1 MRTILTLLTF
11 LLSSLAWAVTPL
23 LAALEFVPA
32 ERFLNDPANSATFAD
47 LAAGF
52 DSFGIPV
59 PGSWDEVP
67 EGEQR
72 SLLAALPAGLASSVA
87 MYLLPT
93 APLYPEVLGL
103 DLFDIRQTLEFNEP
117 PEQALVLLGE
127 FDDEA
132 VVAAFEARDYVVAGD
147 SPHLLCP
154 AAGCDTGMVPD
165 LRNRDPANV
174 FGGDLGR
181 RFPVLLSAAGIIGSP
196 SEALL
201 QESAAAQADEQ
212 LSLADLPEVR
222 AAADYLYG
230 FQQVRAVTVLHP
242 FALAAPDPARL
253 IEAEPEER
261 EAVLAQLNAAA
272 LPPYSLLLL
281 AATTD
286 EEWHYGL
293 TVLVYPDVQTAQAAA
308 EAIDVRL
315 STLISS
321 RSGVSYAET
330 IADPGELLPVSV
342 EPLAEGLALVA
353 VTVRAPRETVS
364 AGLQPDVHYWRM
376 LNALRNRDHLWLVPG
391 G

>member
-1 MRTILTLLTF
+1 MITSNTEVQGGNMRTLLILPAL
-11 LLSSLAWAVTPL
+11 LLSGLAWAVTPL
-23 LAALEFVPA
+23 LTALEFVPT
-32 ERFLNDPANSATFAD
+32 ERFLNDPRDRRTFAGV
-47 LAAGF
+47 AAGF
-52 DSFGIPV
+52 DRFGIPV

-72 SLLAALPAGLASSVA
+72 SLLAALPAGLSSSVA

-201 QESAAAQADEQ
+201 QESAAAHADEQ
-212 LSLADLPEVR
+212 LSLADLPEIGR
-222 AAADYLYG
+222 AH
-230 FQQVRAVTVLHP
+230 V
-242 FALAAPDPARL
+242 
-253 IEAEPEER
+253 
-261 EAVLAQLNAAA
+261 
-272 LPPYSLLLL
+272 
-281 AATTD
+281 
-286 EEWHYGL
+286 
-293 TVLVYPDVQTAQAAA
+293 
-308 EAIDVRL
+308 
-315 STLISS
+315 
-321 RSGVSYAET
+321 
-330 IADPGELLPVSV
+330 
-342 EPLAEGLALVA
+342 
-353 VTVRAPRETVS
+353 
-364 AGLQPDVHYWRM
+364 
-376 LNALRNRDHLWLVPG
+376 
-391 G
+391 